1 MVARKGWRCPENVT
15 SAKVIIK
22 ETQEFCDIDG
32 TKAGISEKVFEDLP
46 SQEEIPSP
54 QGRC

>member
-1 MVARKGWRCPENVT
+1 MT
-15 SAKVIIK
+15 SAKIIIK

-46 SQEEIPSP
+46 SKEEIPSP